1 MKTLT
6 KMLAAL
12 AVGLA
17 ALSVTV
23 VGTTGAQATERGG
36 NGCAGTLIDQFNH
49 YNGSNHLI
57 AISYLYWDGTYNCVA
72 SVKANEFY
80 GKSSRMNLDI
90 WSTKGGHDNDA
101 GNFLY
106 SAGPAKVNG
115 QNTCIYLELDM
126 WALNGGGNI
135 LQDHIPYSG
144 SFHCD

>member
-1 MKTLT
+1 MKALT
-6 KMLAAL
+6 KVLAAL
-12 AVGLA
+12 AIGLA
-17 ALSVTV
+17 MTV
-23 VGTTGAQATERGG
+23 VGPSGAQASERGG

-49 YNGSNHLI
+49 TVGGHLV
-57 AISYLYWDGTYNCVA
+57 AITYLYWDGTYNCVA

-90 WSTKGGHDNDA
+90 WSTKGGNGNDA
-101 GNFLY
+101 GYFLY
-106 SAGPAKVNG
+106 RAGPAKVNG

-126 WALNGGGNI
+126 WALNGGGDI